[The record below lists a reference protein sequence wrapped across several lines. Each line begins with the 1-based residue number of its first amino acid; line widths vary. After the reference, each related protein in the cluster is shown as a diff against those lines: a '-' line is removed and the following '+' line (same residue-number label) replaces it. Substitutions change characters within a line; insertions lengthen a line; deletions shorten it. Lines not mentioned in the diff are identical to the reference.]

1 MQRFNE
7 VLVIHIQVNKLA
19 KLQQRHPP
27 LSLDLRPAKT
37 SYFNHLASLP
47 LSDSAFFFFG
57 WITKWLR
64 KLRRARRGLGRRTD
78 QVVYS
83 NEPRQQYSAY
93 KQIGLTDDTVAAL
106 VSVSPANHLS
116 SPVLD
121 SRKCVALSGKLTD
134 AFSPSLSH
142 QSVCLPLP

>member
-47 LSDSAFFFFG
+47 LSDSAFFFLDG
-57 WITKWLR
+57 LPSDSGNCEERGGDWGGEQIKWFTLM
-64 KLRRARRGLGRRTD
+64 
-78 QVVYS
+78 
-83 NEPRQQYSAY
+83 
-93 KQIGLTDDTVAAL
+93 
-106 VSVSPANHLS
+106 
-116 SPVLD
+116 SPVN
-121 SRKCVALSGKLTD
+121 SI
-134 AFSPSLSH
+134 
-142 QSVCLPLP
+142 LPINK